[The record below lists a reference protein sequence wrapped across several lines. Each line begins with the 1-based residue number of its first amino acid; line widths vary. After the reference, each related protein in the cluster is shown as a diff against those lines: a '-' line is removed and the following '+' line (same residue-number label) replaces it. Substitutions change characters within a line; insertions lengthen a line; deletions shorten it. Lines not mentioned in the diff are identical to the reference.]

1 LLDHVQ
7 LRFGLVRTE
16 EWAPDQ
22 LSIFAADVIER
33 ETERHTPELA
43 PARAEAREWISER
56 VALVQ
61 DLAADGRAR
70 AGADCSGCPFIA
82 GCDQYPT

>member
-1 LLDHVQ
+1 ML
-7 LRFGLVRTE
+7 RTE

-33 ETERHTPELA
+33 ETERHVPDLE
-43 PARAEAREWISER
+43 PARADAREWITAR
-56 VALVQ
+56 VELVQ
-61 DLAADGRAR
+61 QLAADGRAR

-82 GCDQYPT
+82 RCDQFRT